1 MHHVS
6 GNYSSSWRK
15 IYIFLEPNAD
25 LDSIVKTLVTTGIG
39 IKATSIKGSQVKV
52 GIEAP
57 SELTVL
63 REELCEF

>member
-1 MHHVS
+1 MSLVITRRA
-6 GNYSSSWRK
+6 GEK

-25 LDSIVKTLVTTGIG
+25 LDSIVKTLVTTGIE
-39 IKATSIKGSQVKV
+39 IKVTSIKGSQVKV